1 MVLCTA
7 VPPRK
12 FFVNIF
18 AKMTVPLRCSC
29 ISTLKGLLQL
39 RLNFDLALIQ
49 LRLKINK
56 LIFESRL
63 ERLRSQSE
71 GRGRADQMNVE
82 RPGLG
87 FCGQKP
93 VFCRTCG
100 LNRFKPVYTGK
111 NLKAVIIPI

>member
-82 RPGLG
+82 RQLVHGIG
-87 FCGQKP
+87 FQLATCP
-93 VFCRTCG
+93 YCR
-100 LNRFKPVYTGK
+100 NRCRNYCRCDS
-111 NLKAVIIPI
+111 